1 MPADGLP
8 VPWKVQSAAF
18 DVPELVSDLAGSPV
32 GSAHYDL
39 LTALKHARAR
49 IDDDPWASPA
59 HVRYAQ
65 AVLEIAV
72 EWSMPAVERW
82 AVAWLAASG
91 GSELRLRWSSR
102 SRDGRARRDGLAPS
116 AVGAIAAGS
125 GRVIIGCRSGY
136 VAGWTDDAGLD
147 PIGQSEDAV
156 WAIAAYG
163 DRVLAAGAHGHFIT
177 SPGDWVLPSVRGSK
191 NAAIEVTA
199 ISPEGH
205 VACGDNAGRILIC
218 PVRGRWSQL
227 DRPRDGSKALALC
240 FDQESAVWVMWKDGW
255 VTEAV
260 TSSNG
265 EWEWRR
271 QFKPWPAKQVVAA
284 AFDRSAGRL
293 AIGYADGE
301 ASVVHLTDMRLGPGW
316 DRPDVPYP
324 DIRAVAWSPGGL
336 LALSGT
342 EALLVGEPGGQ
353 PQQIRGEGAGGLVAF
368 LDDDHLVTAQG
379 RDIVDWA
386 VRDAGSDIPD
396 PYVRDAIT
404 AVAIDPR
411 NPSCTVAG
419 TQRGRLL
426 YYDGHGSVT
435 LRSAGE
441 PIGGPVHQ
449 LVRFGD
455 DWLIAAH
462 TGAYRLPPFGE
473 PVRLH
478 PAPLDDDPYMC
489 WAVAVTGE
497 DRPDQDGFFAGRH
510 QVRTVSGVPLLTLS
524 ATARDI
530 RSSTD
535 GALAAIDTHGLI
547 RVRDRAGGQWSP
559 PEPPSRAGLAYY
571 AGWRLLATDGKSVI
585 VWNPYGKSKTKPDGE
600 VFRFSRYGEHSRLCQ
615 VPEGA
620 VAALCF
626 DKDRILVACPGRGV
640 GLAEVAGR
648 THRDG
653 ILGVSTRVMA
663 IDTDGIRVVVAA
675 GKRVAG
681 YDLMEPAVAGADG
694 VIPLRVALADG
705 RCQVTLPNDSV
716 VELDPAVF
724 AALRE
729 TDADRSEA
737 LREVP
742 EREAIPAGKVRQF
755 AAGFLAKGEALAI
768 RHQSELVASAGRV
781 GDDLWQNGLNLAV
794 DRARGDDPDRP
805 VRLEWSCDKETDD
818 IPWELVYPA
827 ALPLGWFD
835 EPPVTSVRSV
845 RPRTAGP
852 RSRHGQASSPMI
864 RHRMLVVRG
873 TGVEL
878 ATSNEAYTQ
887 TSRRTR
893 LSNLTML
900 SSEPWVISSRDD
912 LDLALRA
919 PADILQVWAHC
930 GPAATKF
937 SDDARFATDE
947 LADRIASRVSQLVV
961 LVGCRSGALGRALAE
976 RGVEAVV
983 AMRVEVYSR
992 TVQPLVADLI
1002 SLALGGV
1009 PIDLAFAEALRR
1021 YVLTGQPGAVAVP
1034 MLYLAAGSSGEL
1046 FTSPTTATLPI
1057 P

>member
-1 MPADGLP
+1 

-18 DVPELVSDLAGSPV
+18 DVAELVSDLAGSPV
-32 GSAHYDL
+32 GSAHHDL

-49 IDDDPWASPA
+49 VDDDRWASPA

-82 AVAWLAASG
+82 AVAWLAASS
-91 GSELRLRWSSR
+91 GSQLRLRWSSR

-116 AVGAIAAGS
+116 PVAAIAPGS

-156 WAIAAYG
+156 WAIAACG

-177 SPGDWVLPSVRGSK
+177 SPEDWVLPSLRESK
-191 NAAIEVTA
+191 NAAVEVTA
-199 ISPEGH
+199 ISLEGH
-205 VACGDNAGRILIC
+205 VACGDNSGRVLIC
-218 PVRGRWSQL
+218 PARGRWSQL
-227 DRPRDGSKALALC
+227 ARPRDGSRALAMC
-240 FDQESAVWVMWKDGW
+240 FDQESAVWVIWKDGW
-255 VTEAV
+255 VSEAV
-260 TSSNG
+260 TSPNG

-271 QFKPWPAKQVVAA
+271 QFKPWPGKQVVAA

-316 DRPDVPYP
+316 DRPDIPYP

-336 LALSGT
+336 LALSGR

-353 PQQIRGEGAGGLVAF
+353 PEQIRGEGVGGLVAF
-368 LDDDHLVTAQG
+368 PDDDHLVTAQG

-386 VRDAGSDIPD
+386 VREAGSDIPD
-396 PYVRDAIT
+396 PYVQDAIT

-411 NPSCTVAG
+411 NPSCTMAG

-426 YYDGHGSVT
+426 HYDGRGSVT

-441 PIGGPVHQ
+441 PVGGPVHQ
-449 LVRFGD
+449 LVRLGD
-455 DWLIAAH
+455 DWLVAAH
-462 TGAYRLPPFGE
+462 TGAYRLAPFGD
-473 PVRLH
+473 PVRLR
-478 PAPLDDDPYMC
+478 PGPLDEGPYMC
-489 WAVAVTGE
+489 WAVAVAGE
-497 DRPDQDGFFAGRH
+497 DSPGQVGVFAGRH
-510 QVRTVSGVPLLTLS
+510 QVRTVSGAPLLTLD
-524 ATARDI
+524 AAARDI

-547 RVRDRAGGQWSP
+547 RVRDGAGGEWSP
-559 PEPPSRAGLAYY
+559 PEPPPRAGVAYY
-571 AGWRLLATDGKSVI
+571 AGWRLLATDGNSVI
-585 VWNPYGKSKTKPDGE
+585 VWNPYGKSRKNPDGE
-600 VFRFSRYGEHSRLCQ
+600 VFRFSRYGEYSRLCQ

-626 DKDRILVACPGRGV
+626 DRDRILVACPERGV
-640 GLAEVAGR
+640 GLAEVAG
-648 THRDG
+648 HGHGSG
-653 ILGVSTRVMA
+653 ILGVNTRVMA
-663 IDTDGIRVVVAA
+663 VDTDGIRVVVAA

-681 YDLMEPAVAGADG
+681 YDLMEPVGEGTGG
-694 VIPLRVALADG
+694 VIPLRAALTDG
-705 RCQVTLPNDSV
+705 RCRVTLSNDSV
-716 VELDPAVF
+716 IELDPAVF

-729 TDADRSEA
+729 TDAGRSKA
-737 LREVP
+737 LGEIP
-742 EREAIPAGKVRQF
+742 EREAIPAEKVRQF
-755 AAGFLAKGEALAI
+755 AAGLLDKGADLAL
-768 RHQSELVASAGRV
+768 RQQSELVANAGRV
-781 GDDLWQNGLNLAV
+781 GDDLWRNGLNLAV

-805 VRLEWSCDKETDD
+805 VRLEWSCDQETDD
-818 IPWELVYPA
+818 VPWELVYPA

-835 EPPVTSVRSV
+835 EPAVTSVRSI

-852 RSRHGQASSPMI
+852 RSRRGQASSLMA
-864 RHRMLVVRG
+864 RHRMLVIRG

-878 ATSNEAYTQ
+878 VTSDEAYTQ

-900 SSEPWVISSRDD
+900 SSQPRVISSRDD
-912 LDLALRA
+912 LDLALSE

-930 GPAATKF
+930 GPTVTRF
-937 SDDARFATDE
+937 SDDAWFETAE
-947 LADRIASRVSQLVV
+947 LADRIAARVSRLVV
-961 LVGCRSGALGRALAE
+961 IVGCRSGALGRALAE

-992 TVQPLVADLI
+992 TIQPLVADLI
-1002 SLALGGV
+1002 SLVLGGIPV
-1009 PIDLAFAEALRR
+1009 DLAFAEALRS
-1021 YVLTGQPGAVAVP
+1021 YVLTGQPGAAAVP

-1046 FTSPTTATLPI
+1046 FTSPTAATLPI